1 MPSVRCERRSLQL
14 NRENSGTPLSHV
26 LAIADESPPN
36 SK

>member
-1 MPSVRCERRSLQL
+1 MPSVRCERRSLL

-26 LAIADESPPN
+26 LAIADKSPPN